1 LRIDAAGRF
10 MIIVDMHAHY
20 MSPHLIDEAERNGAY
35 YGVRVE
41 RNAGGVACV
50 AFNGGPLSR
59 PFFHELCDLAHRIP
73 AMDAAGIAM
82 QVLSTW
88 TDVAGDDLPARE
100 AARWVRLQ
108 NDTLAEDI
116 HLFPGRF
123 AAMGTLPLQDVDAAL
138 AELDHIVDDLGM
150 RSVELVT
157 SINGSDLD
165 HPDFRPLWKRL
176 EKRNVF
182 VFLHPPLRPVGL
194 DRTRD
199 YFLNNL
205 ISFPTDT
212 TIAAA
217 KLMFGG
223 VMDAFPGLKVG
234 LAHSGGFLP
243 FQIGRFDLGYDK
255 HPACSKVLTQRP
267 SNLLSRFV
275 FDTLTHHDKALSFV
289 VDMVGADNMVYGTDY
304 PFEMMETVGP
314 QRIARL
320 PGLSD
325 DARDG
330 ILSGNIHALL
340 ADTPRRFTAKTDI

>member
-1 LRIDAAGRF
+1 
-10 MIIVDMHAHY
+10 MTIVDMHAHY
-20 MSPHLIDEAERNGAY
+20 MSPRLLAEAERNGAH
-35 YGVRVE
+35 YGVRLE
-41 RNAGGVACV
+41 RNADGIACV

-73 AMDAAGIAM
+73 AMDATGIAL

-108 NDTLAEDI
+108 NDTLAADI

-138 AELDHIVDDLGM
+138 FELDHIVDDLGM

-157 SINGSDLD
+157 SINGRDLD
-165 HPDFRPLWKRL
+165 HPDFRPLWQRL
-176 EKRNVF
+176 EQRNVF
-182 VFLHPPLRPVGL
+182 VFLHPPLRPAGL

-217 KLMFGG
+217 RLMFSG
-223 VMDAFPGLKVG
+223 VLDSFPGLKIG

-243 FQIGRFDLGYDK
+243 FQIGRFDLGYAK
-255 HPACSKVLTQRP
+255 HPACSKELTQRP
-267 SNLLSRFV
+267 SDLLSHFV

-289 VDMVGADNMVYGTDY
+289 IDMVGAGCMVYGTDY

-314 QRIARL
+314 QRISRL

-325 DARDG
+325 AARAD
-330 ILSGNIHALL
+330 ILGNNIHTLL
-340 ADTPRRFTAKTDI
+340 ADTPRRRPATDA

>member
-1 LRIDAAGRF
+1 
-10 MIIVDMHAHY
+10 MTIVDMHAHY
-20 MSPHLIDEAERNGAY
+20 MSPRLIEEAERNGSH
-35 YGVRVE
+35 YGIQVE
-41 RNAGGVACV
+41 RNADGIACV

-73 AMDAAGIAM
+73 AMDATGISM

-116 HLFPGRF
+116 YLFPGRF
-123 AAMGTLPLQDVDAAL
+123 AAMGTLPLQDVDAAV
-138 AELDHIVDDLGM
+138 AELDHIVDDLDM

-165 HPDFRPLWKRL
+165 HPDFRPLWQRL
-176 EKRNVF
+176 EERNVF

-194 DRTRD
+194 ERTRD

-217 KLMFGG
+217 RLMFGG
-223 VMDAFPGLKVG
+223 VLDSFPGLKIG
-234 LAHSGGFLP
+234 LTHSGGVLP
-243 FQIGRFDLGYDK
+243 FLIGRFDLGYDK
-255 HPACSKVLTQRP
+255 HPACNKVLTQRP
-267 SNLLSRFV
+267 SDLLSRFV

-289 VDMVGADNMVYGTDY
+289 ADMVGADNMVYGTDY

-330 ILSGNIHALL
+330 ILGGNIHALL
-340 ADTPRRFTAKTDI
+340 SDTPRRLPARTDI

>member
-1 LRIDAAGRF
+1 
-10 MIIVDMHAHY
+10 MTIVDMHAHY
-20 MSPHLIDEAERNGAY
+20 MSPRLIAEAERNGAH

-41 RNAGGVACV
+41 RNPDDVACV
-50 AFNGGPLSR
+50 AFDGGPLSR

-88 TDVAGDDLPARE
+88 TDVAGDALPARE
-100 AARWVRLQ
+100 AARWVRMQ

-116 HLFPGRF
+116 HQFPGRF
-123 AAMGTLPLQDVDAAL
+123 AAMATLPLQDVDAAL
-138 AELDHIVDDLGM
+138 VELDHVVDDLGI
-150 RSVELVT
+150 RSVELVS
-157 SINGSDLD
+157 SINGRDLD
-165 HPDFRPLWKRL
+165 HPDFQPLWQRL
-176 EKRNVF
+176 EARNVF

-217 KLMFGG
+217 RLMFGG
-223 VMDAFPGLKVG
+223 VMDAFPGLKIG
-234 LAHSGGFLP
+234 LAHSGGVLP
-243 FQIGRFDLGYDK
+243 FLIGRFDLGFAK
-255 HPACSKVLTQRP
+255 HPACSKTLTQRP
-267 SNLLSRFV
+267 SDLMSRFV
-275 FDTLTHHDKALSFV
+275 FDTLTHHDKTLAFV

-320 PGLSD
+320 PDLSD
-325 DARDG
+325 TARNG
-330 ILSGNIHALL
+330 ILGDNIHALL
-340 ADTPRRFTAKTDI
+340 SDTPRRPAARTDI